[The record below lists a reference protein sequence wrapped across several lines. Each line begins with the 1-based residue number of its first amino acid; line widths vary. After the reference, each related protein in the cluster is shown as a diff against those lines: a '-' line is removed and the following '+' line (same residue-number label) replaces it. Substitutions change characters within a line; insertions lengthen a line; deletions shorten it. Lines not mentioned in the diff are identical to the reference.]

1 MPEMASDPRF
11 ADQPSRSKNIDA
23 LYEIVVNV
31 MQSKSSAEWR
41 AILEDAD
48 VPVMPMNEPEDLFDC
63 PHLSAVDMFPIVE
76 HPTEGTIRHI
86 KVPVAF
92 SKTPGGYY
100 RHPERLGE
108 STASVLEEVGYSA
121 DDIAALQASGAAIK
135 AND

>member
-1 MPEMASDPRF
+1 MKSDPRF
-11 ADQPSRSKNIDA
+11 TDQPSRSQNINA
-23 LYEIVVNV
+23 LYEIVVGV
-31 MQSKSSAEWR
+31 MQTKTTADWL
-41 AILEDAD
+41 AILEEAD

-100 RHPERLGE
+100 RHPARLGE

-121 DDIAALQASGAAIK
+121 DDIAALQASGAAVK
-135 AND
+135 AKD